1 MAYGDQQHTY
11 MPPVGGMNGG
21 GLPPQAQQPLAPGA
35 DMQRNRITS
44 ALTNIQ
50 QPPPVPPGLPPDI
63 PAVAAAPPSTA
74 SGAQPGMPPMPG
86 MNSISGAP
94 GGVAGAGGI
103 APLNAQSPLGQ
114 AAPGLN
120 PAAGFGTPPQ
130 PTPFAGQL
138 PAALNQPYG

>member
-1 MAYGDQQHTY
+1 MAYGDQQHAY
-11 MPPVGGMNGG
+11 MPPVGGMNAS
-21 GLPPQAQQPLAPGA
+21 GLPPQAQQPLSPGA

-50 QPPPVPPGLPPDI
+50 TPPPAPPGLPEM

-74 SGAQPGMPPMPG
+74 SGAQPGMPGMPG

-103 APLNAQSPLGQ
+103 APLNPQSPLGQ

-120 PAAGFGTPPQ
+120 PASAFATPPQ
-130 PTPFAGQL
+130 QTPFAGQL
-138 PAALNQPYG
+138 PPALNQPYG